1 LEHSIPVS
9 APFDAI
15 AATYDETFSNSS
27 IGRVQ
32 RDLVWLEADRAF
44 RSGQRVLEINCGT
57 GIDALHFASRGI
69 RVHACDSAAAMI
81 DVARQR
87 LDASKFP
94 EAVDLRCLGIE
105 QLRMLDADRP
115 YDGIFSNFA
124 GLNCLHDLNSVVR
137 DMARLVTPGGK
148 VVLCLFGRICVWEIL
163 FYALRGDF
171 PKGFRRFRRDG
182 AVAVLAP
189 GSQVVVHYPSLR
201 QLRRMFSR
209 YFRLERWRGV
219 GISVPPSYLEGFA
232 VAFPRLLRF
241 AAGID
246 AWFGQCPG
254 FRALADHVVLTFERS
269 DA

>member
-1 LEHSIPVS
+1 LEQSIPVS

-15 AATYDETFSNSS
+15 AAVYDDTFSNSS
-27 IGRVQ
+27 IGRLQ
-32 RDLVWLEADRAF
+32 RELVWLEADRAF
-44 RSGQRVLEINCGT
+44 RTGQHVLEINCGT
-57 GIDALHFASRGI
+57 GIDALHFASR
-69 RVHACDSAAAMI
+69 RLKVLACDSASAMVE
-81 DVARQR
+81 VARRR
-87 LDASKFP
+87 LNASAFP
-94 EAVDLRCLGIE
+94 HAVDVRCLAIE
-105 QLRMLDADRP
+105 QLGTLEPERP
-115 YDGIFSNFA
+115 YNGIFSNFA
-124 GLNCLHDLNSVVR
+124 GLNCLHDLTSVVR
-137 DMARLVTPGGK
+137 DMARLVTPRGK

-171 PKGFRRFRRDG
+171 RKGFRRFRRDG

-189 GSQVVVHYPSLR
+189 GSQVVVHYPGLR
-201 QLRRMFSR
+201 QLRRMFSP

-219 GISVPPSYLEGFA
+219 GIGVPPSYLEGLA